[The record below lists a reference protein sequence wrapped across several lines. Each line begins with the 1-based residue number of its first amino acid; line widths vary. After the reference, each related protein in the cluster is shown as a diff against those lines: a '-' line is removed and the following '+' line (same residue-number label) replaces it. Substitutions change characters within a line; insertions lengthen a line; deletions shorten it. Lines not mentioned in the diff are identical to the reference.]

1 MDKTRDI
8 QVLSHNIQITDR
20 KSLQMNGVKKI
31 ENFNKEEF
39 FLQSVMG
46 YILIK
51 GEELELIKLDTSGGN
66 IYIKGKI
73 DSIMY
78 LDESKKKNKESLIAR
93 LFKWV

>member
-1 MDKTRDI
+1 MDKSKDI

-20 KSLQMNGVKKI
+20 KKMQMNGIKKI
-31 ENFNKEEF
+31 ESFSKEEF

-66 IYIKGKI
+66 IFIKGKI
-73 DSIMY
+73 DSVVY
-78 LDESKKKNKESLIAR
+78 LDESKKKKESLVSR
-93 LFKWV
+93 LFK

>member
-1 MDKTRDI
+1 MDKSKDI
-8 QVLSHNIQITDR
+8 QVLSHNLQITDR
-20 KSLQMNGVKKI
+20 RSIQMNGVKKI

-51 GEELELIKLDTSGGN
+51 GEELELMKLDTSGGN

-73 DSIMY
+73 DSVTY
-78 LDESKKKNKESLIAR
+78 LDEIKKSKESFISR
-93 LFKWV
+93 LFK

>member
-1 MDKTRDI
+1 MEKSRDI

-20 KSLQMNGVKKI
+20 KMLQMNGIKKI

-46 YILIK
+46 YLLIK
-51 GEELELIKLDTSGGN
+51 GEELELVKLDTSGGN

-73 DSIMY
+73 DSIVY
-78 LDESKKKNKESLIAR
+78 LEENKKKNKESLIYR
-93 LFKWV
+93 LFK